1 MADLNVS
8 LILRL
13 VDRATA
19 PARAVM
25 RMVDRMGGESMMRGA
40 QRVREGM
47 AIVTRSA
54 GQAVGVLGDY
64 RTMLAGLGF
73 AAVGASFVR
82 EAAAF
87 EKFNV
92 QLTNLEGSA
101 AAARTAM
108 SWIEDFATRTPLQV
122 EETVD
127 AYARLKA
134 FGIDPTNG
142 SMQALVDT
150 MAATGGG
157 SEQLMG
163 MVIALGQAQTKGK
176 LQGEEAMQL
185 LERGVP
191 VYDLLA
197 RKLGKT
203 TEEIVAMQAAGE
215 LGREEIALLIEA
227 MAEANEGAAGD
238 MAKTWDGI
246 ISNLWDYWSKFKRMV
261 MASGVFDYLK
271 GRLQTLLDTLNRM
284 AANGD
289 LQRWAESLAAS
300 VISGLEALWAFG
312 AGVVRVWQ
320 AVSPWI
326 IWAVDAV
333 GGFSNAIGILIGMKF
348 SGWLLGVAG
357 GLAKIALAFGPV
369 SWAMA
374 GIAGLAYVIYDSWD
388 GIVSYFTSK
397 IDAVA
402 AAFDT
407 GLLNGVL
414 KLLSEF
420 NPFSLMYD
428 AAEGLFTYITGWSF
442 ADARAAITSAFGF
455 DPFTAIYNAAS
466 RFFEYVTGWSFAD
479 VTAAIVS
486 AFNID
491 FYAIGVKMITDLWN
505 GAKAIIGQ
513 MAADLQAKLNS
524 IAPSWMTSSS
534 AGGTAGI
541 GGDSGYGGMGGAMDD
556 SAAFAGPDGDRATGG
571 PVRAGG
577 IYRWQEEGEEFF
589 SPRTDGSVI
598 NARGTRALRAGGGG
612 TRMTTVNLGGIT
624 INAGP
629 SQSPMAIARAVR
641 AELERMTSQGFALHD
656 GGAYNA

>member
-40 QRVREGM
+40 RQVREGM
-47 AIVTRSA
+47 GIVAGSA

-64 RTMLAGLGF
+64 RTMLAGLGI

-82 EAAAF
+82 TAAEF
-87 EKFNV
+87 ENFNV
-92 QLTNLEGSA
+92 QLTNLEGSSA
-101 AAARTAM
+101 GAERAM

-122 EETVD
+122 DETVS

-134 FGIDPTNG
+134 FGIDPMNG
-142 SMQALVDT
+142 TLQALTDT

-157 SEQLMG
+157 TEQLNG
-163 MVIALGQAQTKGK
+163 MVLAIGQSWTKGK
-176 LQGEEAMQL
+176 LQGEEALQL

-215 LGREEIALLIEA
+215 LGRDEIALLVEA
-227 MAEANEGAAGD
+227 MGEANLGAAEN
-238 MAKTWDGI
+238 MSKTWDGI
-246 ISNLWDYWSKFKRMV
+246 ISNLWDYWSKFQRLV
-261 MASGVFDYLK
+261 MKSALFDYLK
-271 GRLQTLLDTLNRM
+271 GKLQMLLDTLNRM

-300 VISGLEALWAFG
+300 IITGLEALWSFS
-312 AGVVRVWQ
+312 AGVVQVWQ
-320 AVSPWI
+320 EVSPWI
-326 IWAVDAV
+326 IWAADAV
-333 GGFSNAIGILIGMKF
+333 GGFGNAVGILIGMKF
-348 SGWLLGVAG
+348 AGWLVTVAG
-357 GLAKIALAFGPV
+357 GLAKIAFAFGPV
-369 SWAMA
+369 GWAIA
-374 GIAGLAYVIYDSWD
+374 GIAGMAYVIYDSW
-388 GIVSYFTSK
+388 GNIVTYFTDK
-397 IDAVA
+397 IDRVA

-420 NPFSLMYD
+420 NPFRRMYD
-428 AAEGLFTYITGWSF
+428 AAEGLFKYITGWSF
-442 ADARAAITSAFGF
+442 ADVNAAIK
-455 DPFTAIYNAAS
+455 D
-466 RFFEYVTGWSFAD
+466 
-479 VTAAIVS
+479 

-491 FYAIGVKMITDLWN
+491 LYAAGVAIMMSLWIGMKSMFATI
-505 GAKAIIGQ
+505 
-513 MAADLQAKLNS
+513 
-524 IAPSWMTSSS
+524 
-534 AGGTAGI
+534 AGGTRSFFAELASTDTSATMASLGELNDAQRDYPYSPHYNDGAEAI
-541 GGDSGYGGMGGAMDD
+541 VPGGN
-556 SAAFAGPDGDRATGG
+556 RATGG

-577 IYRWQEEGEEFF
+577 IYRWQEEGDEFF
-589 SPRTDGSVI
+589 SPRTDGTVI
-598 NARGTRALRAGGGG
+598 NARGTRALRAGGDN
-612 TRMTTVNLGGIT
+612 RMTTVNLGGIT
-624 INAGP
+624 INAGAG
-629 SQSPMAIARAVR
+629 QSPMAIARAVR

-656 GGAYNA
+656 GGAYND

>member
-40 QRVREGM
+40 RQVREGM
-47 AIVTRSA
+47 GIVAGSA
-54 GQAVGVLGDY
+54 GRAVGVLGDY
-64 RTMLAGLGF
+64 RTMLAGLGL

-92 QLTNLEGSA
+92 QLANLEGSEAGARA
-101 AAARTAM
+101 AM
-108 SWIEDFATRTPLQV
+108 NWIEDFATRTPLQV

-163 MVIALGQAQTKGK
+163 MVIALGQAQTKGV

-203 TEEIVAMQAAGE
+203 TEEIVAMQGAGE

-271 GRLQTLLDTLNRM
+271 ARLQTLLDTLNRM
-284 AANGD
+284 SANGD

-300 VISGLEALWAFG
+300 IITGLEALWAFG
-312 AGVVRVWQ
+312 AGVVQVWQ
-320 AVSPWI
+320 DVSPWI
-326 IWAVDAV
+326 YWAVDAV

-348 SGWLLGVAG
+348 AGWVLTVVG
-357 GLAKIALAFGPV
+357 GLAQIAFAIGPV
-369 SWAMA
+369 GWAIA

-388 GIVSYFTSK
+388 NIVSYFTDK

-402 AAFDT
+402 AAFDE

-420 NPFSLMYD
+420 NPFRLMYD
-428 AAEGLFTYITGWSF
+428 AAQGLFTYITGWSF
-442 ADARAAITSAFGF
+442 ADVNAAIK
-455 DPFTAIYNAAS
+455 D
-466 RFFEYVTGWSFAD
+466 
-479 VTAAIVS
+479 

-491 FYAIGVKMITDLWN
+491 LYAAGVAIMMSLWN
-505 GAKAIIGQ
+505 GMKSMFASIASGTKGFFAELANTDTRAT
-513 MAADLQAKLNS
+513 MAALGEINDAERDYPYSPHYNDGAEA
-524 IAPSWMTSSS
+524 IVP
-534 AGGTAGI
+534 GGN
-541 GGDSGYGGMGGAMDD
+541 
-556 SAAFAGPDGDRATGG
+556 RATGG

-589 SPRTDGSVI
+589 SPRTDGTVI
-598 NARGTRALRAGGGG
+598 NARGTRALRAGGGN
-612 TRMTTVNLGGIT
+612 RMTTVNLGGIT

-629 SQSPMAIARAVR
+629 GQSPMAIARAVR
-641 AELERMTSQGFALHD
+641 AELERATSQGFALHD